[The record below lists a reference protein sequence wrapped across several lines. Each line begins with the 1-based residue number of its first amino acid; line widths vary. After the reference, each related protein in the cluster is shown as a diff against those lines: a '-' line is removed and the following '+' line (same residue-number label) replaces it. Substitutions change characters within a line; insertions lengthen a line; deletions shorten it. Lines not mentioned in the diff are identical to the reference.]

1 MQIIKRNVI
10 NIMERLFFPIEA
22 QDVFIESIDVIAAD
36 SVATLWFK
44 QLIEQ
49 YETSEDYLDY
59 KRILFEGQTIAKAL
73 GIHQHTFDLLI
84 FLCLCEPLR
93 IRYSKRGIDEKIW
106 FDSMMDL
113 HYKLDECSLVYGTV
127 GTFVAPWFSGFF
139 NMTRF
144 GLGRLQFEITNTQ
157 EEYIVGGFCIPAGI
171 PAINIHI
178 PRSGTHLEH
187 NEVLSSYRLA
197 AEWFS
202 NAFPEGELLF
212 TCNSWLLDPW
222 NLTVLDTSS
231 NLAAFMGDFEIVE
244 TYLHEGYPD
253 LWRLFD
259 CNYNGT
265 PEDLPRN
272 SSLRRAYADRVAR
285 AEKTGGGRGFFR
297 MKNGEI
303 LK

>member
-59 KRILFEGQTIAKAL
+59 KGILFEGQTIAKAL
-73 GIHQHTFDLLI
+73 GIHQHTFDLFI

-93 IRYSKRGIDEKIW
+93 IHYSERGIDEKIW
-106 FDSMMDL
+106 LDSIMDL
-113 HYKLDECSLVYGTV
+113 QYKLEECYLVHGTV
-127 GTFVAPWFSGFF
+127 GTFVAPWFGGFF
-139 NMTRF
+139 DMTRF
-144 GLGRLQFEITNTQ
+144 AFGRLQFEITNTK
-157 EEYIVGGFCIPAGI
+157 EEYIVGGICVPEGS

-178 PRSGTHLEH
+178 PRTGTRLDH
-187 NEVLSSYRLA
+187 NEVLSSYRTA
-197 AEWFS
+197 ADWFS
-202 NAFPEGELLF
+202 AIFPEGEALF

-222 NLTVLDTSS
+222 NLTVLNPTS
-231 NLAAFMGDFEIVE
+231 NLANFINDFEIVDVYSYDDYNE
-244 TYLHEGYPD
+244 

-259 CNYNGT
+259 CNYTGN
-265 PEDLPRN
+265 PADLPQN
-272 SSLRRAYADRVAR
+272 TSFRRAYADRIAR